1 MDVIREFIPYYRP
14 YKKVFFI
21 DLLCAATIS
30 VVDILYP
37 QILRRLTRTL
47 FTEEASRI
55 LGALP
60 WLAALFLAAYLLQAA
75 CRYYVTCQGHVMG
88 AQMERDMRQELF
100 GHYERL
106 SFSYYDKSNTGQMMS
121 KLISD
126 LFDISELAHHGPENL
141 FISVIKLFGSFV
153 FLFIIQWKL
162 ALILLFTVVLM
173 FLFAF
178 SQRKIQRETF
188 SDNRVKI
195 GNINANLNDSL
206 SGIRVV
212 QAFGN
217 EDVERRK
224 FDAGNEAF
232 LRSKHENYKA
242 MARFHS
248 GNGFFIGLIYSVTLV
263 AGGFFIARGEMRP
276 EDLAMYAL
284 YIGVFVGPIQILVE
298 LTEMLQKGM
307 AGFRRFREIV
317 SVVPEIVDAP
327 DAEEF
332 KNPNGDIAFSHVDFA
347 YDENETVLRDVT
359 FTVKAGESA
368 ALVGPSGGG
377 KTTICSLIP
386 RFYDVTGGKI
396 TIGGQDIRRVKL
408 KSLRS
413 AIGIVQQEV
422 YLFDGTIRDNIAYGK
437 PEADFSEIVEAA
449 KKANMHEFIMGLPEQ
464 YETRVGERGTRLSG
478 GQKQRISIA
487 RIFLKDPPILIL
499 DEATSALDNES
510 EQYIQ
515 ESLNRLSENRTTIT
529 IAHRL
534 STIRNSEEIFVIE
547 ENGIT
552 ERGSHQELMAVDGT
566 YARYY
571 RLFAGT
577 EENG

>member
-1 MDVIREFIPYYRP
+1 MGIIREFIPYYKP
-14 YKKVFFI
+14 YKRVFFF

-47 FTEEASRI
+47 FTREAPVI
-55 LGALP
+55 LSSLP
-60 WLAALFLAAYLLQAA
+60 WLALLFLAAYMLQAA

-100 GHYERL
+100 EHYERL
-106 SFSYYDKSNTGQMMS
+106 SFSYYDKSNTGQMLS

-141 FISVIKLFGSFV
+141 FISLVKLIGSFV

-162 ALILLFTVVLM
+162 ALILLFTVILM

-327 DAEEF
+327 DAVELED
-332 KNPNGDIAFSHVDFA
+332 PNGDIAFSHVDFA

-449 KKANMHEFIMGLPEQ
+449 KKANMHEFIMGLPER

>member
-1 MDVIREFIPYYRP
+1 MNIIREFIPYYRP
-14 YKKVFFI
+14 YKKIFFI

-47 FTEEASRI
+47 FTGEAEVI
-55 LGALP
+55 LAWLP
-60 WLAALFLAAYLLQAA
+60 WLALLFLTAYSLQAL
-75 CRYYVTCQGHVMG
+75 CKYYVTCQGHVMG

-100 GHYERL
+100 EHYERL

-141 FISVIKLFGSFV
+141 FISVIKLIGSFV

-248 GNGFFIGLIYSVTLV
+248 GNGFFIGLIYSVTVV

-327 DAEEF
+327 DAVEL

-437 PEADFSEIVEAA
+437 PDADFSEIVEAA
-449 KKANMHEFIMGLPEQ
+449 KKANMHEFIMGLPDH

-552 ERGSHQELMAVDGT
+552 EKGSHQELMAVDGT

-571 RLFAGT
+571 RLFAGA
-577 EENG
+577 EGN